1 VEGHSHPPELWLAV
15 GRVVR
20 EETLIFF
27 VLLPS
32 AEANLKPEGK
42 ELRGWC
48 SDLLLKKNIWLH
60 QVLVAAHGLSS
71 YGTQFSC
78 SVACGVLVPRLG
90 IKPVSPALHGR
101 LATTGPPGKAL
112 VYSLQRQL
120 QGFCVLLGGERG
132 AHGLPGRRRHRH

>member
-1 VEGHSHPPELWLAV
+1 MEGHSHPPELWLAV

-48 SDLLLKKNIWLH
+48 SDLLLKKIF
-60 QVLVAAHGLSS
+60 GCIRS
-71 YGTQFSC
+71 
-78 SVACGVLVPRLG
+78 
-90 IKPVSPALHGR
+90 
-101 LATTGPPGKAL
+101 
-112 VYSLQRQL
+112 
-120 QGFCVLLGGERG
+120 
-132 AHGLPGRRRHRH
+132 